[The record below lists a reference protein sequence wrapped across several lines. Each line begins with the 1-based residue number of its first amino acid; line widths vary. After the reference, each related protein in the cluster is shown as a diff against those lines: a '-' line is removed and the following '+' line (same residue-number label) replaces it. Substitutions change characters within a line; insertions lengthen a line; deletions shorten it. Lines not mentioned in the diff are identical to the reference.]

1 MRLTWRDGAAAL
13 AVAVATAGYLLW
25 STGTAFQSTSIRVIA
40 LGVLALG
47 VVGCTATGDRMT
59 EMYGAGERSH
69 TPVWFTVVT
78 STLGASALVGGL
90 TAIIAASGTML
101 GVLVLAMVALW
112 VLATARQLVAE
123 PTRHVHRLRAR
134 H

>member
-13 AVAVATAGYLLW
+13 AVAVATAE
-25 STGTAFQSTSIRVIA
+25 S
-40 LGVLALG
+40 
-47 VVGCTATGDRMT
+47 CTATGHRMT

-90 TAIIAASGTML
+90 TAIVAASGTML

>member
-13 AVAVATAGYLLW
+13 AVAAATAGYLLW
-25 STGTAFQSTSIRVIA
+25 STGAAFQSTSIRVIA

-47 VVGCTATGDRMT
+47 VVGCTAAGDRMT
-59 EMYGAGERSH
+59 EMDGAGQRSH
-69 TPVWFTVVT
+69 TPVWFTVAT
-78 STLGASALVGGL
+78 SALGAGALVAGL
-90 TAIIAASGTML
+90 TAIIAASETML
-101 GVLVLAMVALW
+101 GLLVLAMVALW

-123 PTRHVHRLRAR
+123 PTRHVRRLRVR